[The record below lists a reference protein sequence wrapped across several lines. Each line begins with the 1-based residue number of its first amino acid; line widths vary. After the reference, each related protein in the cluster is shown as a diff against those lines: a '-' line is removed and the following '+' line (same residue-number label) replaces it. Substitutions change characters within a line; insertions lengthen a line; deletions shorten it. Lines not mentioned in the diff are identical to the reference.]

1 MTKSSEET
9 ITAIPHYISSEK
21 PELFFGLVGAVGT
34 DLSMVGKQLGH
45 ELAKVGYVPEII
57 HLSKLLPDLEGF
69 EFLASKMDGRED
81 KRIHALMDAGDKL
94 RTQVGRNDA
103 MALLGIA
110 KVRDFREEKKSGPE
124 SPVEGTAY
132 IFHSHKHPDELSTLR
147 DIYGPLFFSIAAYCP
162 KSTRIQRLANKIAKS
177 TSAYAGSNFRE
188 EAEEL
193 VSRDEKEV
201 GVKQGQN
208 LRDTFPQA
216 DAFVDATHED
226 TLSKQ
231 LERIVQIIFSHRF
244 KTPTKD
250 EISMFHAK
258 AAALRSADLAR
269 QVGAVI
275 TTKSGDVLASGCNEV
290 PKAGGGSIWA
300 GEDYDIDEDDRD
312 FQIGYDSTARMKSE
326 LIIEILERFQQHN
339 WFREEFLDIPANELG
354 AQLTAGEKKEI
365 LADTRVTGLIEF
377 GRMVHAEMSAIT
389 NSAQRGLS
397 IDDGVLYCT
406 TFPCHMCARHIIAA
420 GVRRVVF
427 IEPYPKSLA
436 QELYPKSIV
445 VDGNSKDRE
454 GKVSFET
461 FVGIAPR
468 RFIELF
474 EMHDDRKSRNGHV
487 IKWEEKNAKPS
498 ISSFSSYTY
507 IERAHLRF
515 LASNGSDADIIDS
528 ASSENNQ

>member
-1 MTKSSEET
+1 MTDSAEET
-9 ITAIPHYISSEK
+9 IAAIPHYITSEK
-21 PELFFGLVGAVGT
+21 PELFFGLIGAVGT
-34 DLSMVGKQLGH
+34 DLSMVGKHLGH
-45 ELAKVGYVPEII
+45 ELAKVGYVPQII
-57 HLSKLLPDLEGF
+57 HLSKLLPDLDGF
-69 EFLASKMDGRED
+69 EFLSSEMDGRED
-81 KRIHALMDAGDKL
+81 RRIHALMDAGDKL

-110 KVRDFREEKKSGPE
+110 KVRDFREQTKSSPE

-147 DIYGPLFFSIAAYCP
+147 DTYGPLFFSISAYCP
-162 KSTRIQRLANKIAKS
+162 KSTRIQRLADKIAKS
-177 TSAYAGSNFRE
+177 TSAYAGSGFKK

-193 VSRDEKEV
+193 VSRDEKEL
-201 GVKQGQN
+201 GVEEGQN

-216 DAFVDATHED
+216 DAFVDATHEE
-226 TLSKQ
+226 TLSDQ
-231 LERIVQIIFSHRF
+231 LKRIVQIIFSHRF
-244 KTPTKD
+244 ETPTKD

-275 TTKSGDVLASGCNEV
+275 TTENGDVLASGCNEV

-300 GEDYDIDEDDRD
+300 GPGYEIEDDDRD
-312 FQIGYDSTARMKSE
+312 FRVGYDSTARMKSE
-326 LIIEILERFQQHN
+326 LIIEILERFQKHG
-339 WFREEFLDIPANELG
+339 WFRDEFTNTEAHELG
-354 AQLTAGEKKEI
+354 AEITSGAKKEI
-365 LADTRVTGLIEF
+365 LADTRVTSLIEF

-397 IDDGVLYCT
+397 VDGGVLYCT

-420 GVRRVVF
+420 GIKRVVF

-436 QELYPKSIV
+436 QELYRKSIV
-445 VDGNSKDRE
+445 VDGNSKDRL
-454 GKVSFET
+454 GRVSFET

-474 EMHDDRKSRNGHV
+474 EMHDDRKNRDGHV
-487 IKWEEKNAKPS
+487 IEWQEKDAKPS

-507 IERAHLRF
+507 IEREHLTF
-515 LASNGSDADIIDS
+515 LESNKPDVDNIDS
-528 ASSENNQ
+528 APQETNK